1 MYPYT
6 GLQTIGQ
13 CGDLNRPVSIN
24 NQRWDMATAFHFT
37 HTVMVLSK
45 STCHLAS
52 PGLQSP
58 ALLILRSHVPSQRT
72 PNCVDCSYLNC
83 FLLHFVLVVQMFV
96 AQRLGQVEVSVHA
109 PYHNLGLAFH
119 PSSCVLRQSRPQYL
133 DPAGRSMNTFAVR
146 RDCPNGVA

>member
-1 MYPYT
+1 MVT
-6 GLQTIGQ
+6 WI
-13 CGDLNRPVSIN
+13 DLSFSRTSGGFLA
-24 NQRWDMATAFHFT
+24 RAFQST
-37 HTVMVLSK
+37 HTVMSLCR
-45 STCHLAS
+45 STDHLAS
-52 PGLQSP
+52 PRLQSSV
-58 ALLILRSHVPSQRT
+58 LLVLRSYVPSQRT
-72 PNCVDCSYLNC
+72 PSCVVCSYLHC

-119 PSSCVLRQSRPQYL
+119 PSSCVLRQLRPRNL